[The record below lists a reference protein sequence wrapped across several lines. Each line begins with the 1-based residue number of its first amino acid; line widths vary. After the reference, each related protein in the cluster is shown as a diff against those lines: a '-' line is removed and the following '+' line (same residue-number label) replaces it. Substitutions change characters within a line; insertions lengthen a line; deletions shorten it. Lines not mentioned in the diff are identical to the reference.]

1 MDTDAIR
8 SRLAEEEALLTLL
21 GRLLYGMPDR
31 DLFARVVEERLFE
44 SIPFVDGARARQP
57 QDLLLAW
64 MDACAT
70 PFSDSD
76 FEAVRVDYTRL
87 FVGAQKV
94 AAPLW
99 ESVHFSRERMVF
111 QERTLQVRAAYRAYN
126 LEVEGFQH
134 EPDDHLASELLF
146 AAHLVRIAKESL
158 DAGNEEGFERA
169 MSDQHDFLEEHPN
182 SWVEGWRD
190 LILEKSN
197 SNLYRGLSML
207 IAQACKESALL
218 AKELKRAND
227 ACPGCEARCPAS
239 SCNA

>member
-1 MDTDAIR
+1 MDTEAIR

-44 SIPFVDGARARQP
+44 SIPFVDGSQARQP

-64 MDACAT
+64 TNNCAT
-70 PFSDSD
+70 PFSDND

-146 AAHLVRIAKESL
+146 AAHLARIAKEKL
-158 DAGNEEGFERA
+158 DAGDEEGFERVV
-169 MSDQHDFLEEHPN
+169 SDQYDFLEEHPN

-207 IAQACKESALL
+207 IVQACKESALF
-218 AKELKRAND
+218 AKELKGAD
-227 ACPGCEARCPAS
+227 GACSGCETRCPAP

>member
-64 MDACAT
+64 TDACAT

-146 AAHLVRIAKESL
+146 AAHLARIAKESL

-169 MSDQHDFLEEHPN
+169 MSEE
-182 SWVEGWRD
+182 
-190 LILEKSN
+190 
-197 SNLYRGLSML
+197 
-207 IAQACKESALL
+207 
-218 AKELKRAND
+218 
-227 ACPGCEARCPAS
+227 
-239 SCNA
+239 

>member
-1 MDTDAIR
+1 MDTEAIR

-31 DLFARVVEERLFE
+31 DLFAGVVEERLFE
-44 SIPFVDGARARQP
+44 SIPFVDGSQARQP

-64 MDACAT
+64 TNNCAT
-70 PFSDSD
+70 PFSDND

-146 AAHLVRIAKESL
+146 AAHLARIAKEKL
-158 DAGNEEGFERA
+158 DAGDEEGFERVV
-169 MSDQHDFLEEHPN
+169 SDQHDFLEEHPN

-207 IAQACKESALL
+207 IVQACKESALL
-218 AKELKRAND
+218 AKELKGAD
-227 ACPGCEARCPAS
+227 GACSGCETRCPAP